1 MGRVLHASR
10 LRAGALMNDVRNR
23 VGDFFTAPESLA
35 LLDRKRRACR
45 FTRRDHSAAV
55 MSIGLHKQP

>member
-1 MGRVLHASR
+1 
-10 LRAGALMNDVRNR
+10 MNDVRNR
-23 VGDFFTAPESLA
+23 VGDFFTAPDTLA
-35 LLDRKRRACR
+35 LLDRKRRASR